1 MTRRLTLKINK
12 MVTRNSIKKSKIS
25 SKPIKKA
32 AKIVLKDKLKKKVLK
47 VVNKNGVLPK
57 KKNAKKEKIDDSNL
71 LELGLLLDC
80 TGSMS
85 SWI

>member
-12 MVTRNSIKKSKIS
+12 MVTRNSIKKYKIS

-47 VVNKNGVLPK
+47 VVIKTGVLSK
-57 KKNAKKEKIDDSNL
+57 KKNAIKEKIDDSNL